1 MESLI
6 IYIVLVFSMLLLN
19 ILKNIF
25 NLCPT
30 FFFKYKISIILII
43 MMTMM
48 IIIYQRV

>member
-19 ILKNIF
+19 IFKNIF

-30 FFFKYKISIILII
+30 FFLKYKISIILII

-48 IIIYQRV
+48 MIIYQRV